1 MSRKGLELRPQLARY
16 YESACEEVFGTPV
29 EIKGFQ
35 YKKFQKAEKELI
47 GMDIYPKDYAF
58 GISKYL
64 KSWVEGKGWSIL
76 PIDVFCG
83 PWAIKLYS
91 TEIAP
96 IKFHETPTE
105 EVERG
110 SLLHDELLVARYY
123 IDSSGEMSLDEV
135 VEKLTPILGESWL
148 DVFANNR
155 RKEVVLEA
163 LRVLSMERGRKLES
177 YDVAM

>member
-1 MSRKGLELRPQLARY
+1 MSRKGLELKPQLARY
-16 YESACEEVFGTPV
+16 YESACEEVFGSTV
-29 EIKGFQ
+29 EVKEFQ
-35 YKKFQKAEKELI
+35 YKKFRVAEKELI
-47 GMDIYPKDYAF
+47 GMSIYPKDYAF
-58 GISKYL
+58 GISRHL
-64 KSWVEGKGWSIL
+64 KSWVEGKNWRTL
-76 PIDVFCG
+76 PLNVFCG

-96 IKFHETPTE
+96 IKFHETSTE
-105 EVERG
+105 EVDKG

-123 IDSSGEMSLDEV
+123 IDSSGNMSLDEV

-148 DVFANNR
+148 DVFAEDR